1 MSRIGKIARR
11 TFLVGSAAIA
21 GGVAFGVYYAKKGMA
36 NPLQP
41 AQGESALNPY
51 VLIDAR
57 GVTLIAPRAEM
68 GQGSHTTLAA
78 LVAEELDVAWE
89 DIRVIHG
96 PPGQAYYNHAMFGG
110 ILPFPEYS
118 KGALAD
124 RIGDMAGY
132 LGKAL
137 QTQITG
143 GSSSMADGFEKMRHA
158 GATARETLKLA
169 AAKRFDLKA
178 SELKTENGA
187 VIAPDGRR
195 LTYVELAPAAA
206 EIAPPD
212 VDLRPATE
220 WKYLGTSM
228 PRIDVVGKSTGTA
241 AFGIDTR
248 LDGMVFAA
256 LRINP
261 QIGGAMSGFD
271 DTKARE
277 MPGVIKIVDLGTGVA
292 VVASNTWLAM
302 KAAEAVEID
311 WETSPHPDTHG
322 AIFDTIR
329 AAFDTD
335 PNSTL
340 RDDGD
345 ADTLPEGATLIEA
358 EYTAP
363 YLAHATMEP
372 MNATA
377 LFTGEELILWSGNQA
392 PILHRKH
399 CAAAVGLE
407 PEAVTVHTPY
417 MGGGFGRR
425 GEYDYSVYAARVAKD
440 LKGRP
445 VQLTWSREED
455 MSHDFYRPGG
465 IGRFR
470 GAVKDG
476 RAVLLDGRIAA
487 QSCLRQG
494 GARMMGFESGGPDRA
509 LVEGAFDQPYAIP
522 NHRIR
527 GHIAD
532 VHLPVG
538 FWRSVGSSLNAFMY
552 DSFLD
557 EMAHA
562 AGADPLDFRYQLM
575 KDEHAPS
582 AACLAAVREMSGWT
596 GKKTPGIGRGVAFC
610 YSFGT
615 PVAQVIEVQ
624 DTPAGIRIAR
634 AWIACDPGIVLDP
647 SIVEAQM
654 IGGMIYGLSA
664 AAFGEITFTGG
675 AADQL
680 NFPDYDAL
688 RMHTT
693 PETQVRVLTANP
705 RLGGVGEPGTPPS
718 MPALANALFDLTGK
732 RVRDLPLAKAFDLMV

>member
-21 GGVAFGVYYAKKGMA
+21 GGVAFGVYYANKGMT

-41 AQGESALNPY
+41 AKGETTLNPY
-51 VLIDAR
+51 VLIDAQ

-68 GQGSHTTLAA
+68 GQGTRTTLAA

-110 ILPFPEYS
+110 ILPVAEYK
-118 KGALAD
+118 KGPVAEHL
-124 RIGDMAGY
+124 GQMAGY

-143 GSSSMADGFEKMRHA
+143 GSSSMADAFEKMRHA

-169 AAKRFDLKA
+169 AAKRFDLNA
-178 SELKTENGA
+178 SDLRTENGT
-187 VIAPDGRR
+187 VITPDGRS

-220 WKYLGTSM
+220 WKYLGKSM
-228 PRIDVVGKSTGTA
+228 PRVDMVEKSTGTA
-241 AFGIDTR
+241 TFGIDVR
-248 LDGMVFAA
+248 PEGLVYAA

-261 QIGGAMSGFD
+261 HCGGGMTGFD
-271 DTKARE
+271 DTEARK
-277 MPGVIKIVDLGTGVA
+277 MPGVQKIIHLGTGIA

-311 WETSPHPDTHG
+311 WETSPHPATQE
-322 AIFDTIR
+322 AIFASIR
-329 AAFDTD
+329 TALDGA

-345 ADTLPEGATLIEA
+345 AGTVPEGASLVEA
-358 EYTAP
+358 EYSLP
-363 YLAHATMEP
+363 YLAHAAMEP

-377 LFTGEELILWSGNQA
+377 LYTGDELILWSGNQA

-399 CAAAVGLE
+399 CAEAVGLA
-407 PEAVTVHTPY
+407 PEAVTVHTTY

-425 GEYDYSVYAARVAKD
+425 GEYDYSVYAARVAKEM
-440 LKGRP
+440 KGTP

-455 MSHDFYRPGG
+455 MTHDFYRPGG
-465 IGRFR
+465 LGRFR

-476 RAVLLDGRIAA
+476 KAVLLDGRIAA
-487 QSCLRQG
+487 QSCLRQA
-494 GARMMGFESGGPDRA
+494 GARMMGFESGGPDKA
-509 LVEGAFDQPYAIP
+509 LVEGAFDQPYRIP
-522 NHRIR
+522 NHRIT
-527 GHIAD
+527 GHIAELT
-532 VHLPVG
+532 LPVG
-538 FWRSVGSSLNAFMY
+538 FWRSVGASLTAFMY
-552 DSFLD
+552 DSFID
-557 EMAHA
+557 DMAHA
-562 AGADPLDFRYQLM
+562 AGADPLDFRYQMM
-575 KDEHAPS
+575 KDEHAHS

-596 GKKTPGIGRGVAFC
+596 GKTPEGIGRGVGFC
-610 YSFGT
+610 HSFGT
-615 PVAQVIEVQ
+615 PVAQVIEVEQ
-624 DTPAGIRIAR
+624 TAGGIRISK

-664 AAFGEITFTGG
+664 AAFGEITFTNG
-675 AADQL
+675 AADQQ
-680 NFPDYDAL
+680 NFPDYDAI
-688 RMHTT
+688 RMHTAPKT
-693 PETQVRVLTANP
+693 EVRVLTANP
-705 RLGGVGEPGTPPS
+705 RLSGVGEPGTPPA
-718 MPALANALFDLTGK
+718 MPALGNALFDLTGQ
-732 RVRDLPLAKAFDLMV
+732 RARALPLNKSFDLIV